1 MKYQIDNF
9 KISPKDFDNLE
20 SIIKSRFKLDDFK
33 YKILHKSIDARDKSN
48 VNLIFR
54 LMIETNKK
62 INNKNLKIYEEDN
75 FNLPYPKY
83 SYNDRPVIVGFG
95 PAGMFSGLYLARCGA
110 KPIIIERGGK
120 VEDRK
125 KDILEFIKNKKLN
138 INSNIQF
145 GEGGAGTFSD
155 GKLTTS
161 VKSKLNKFI
170 LNEFVIHG
178 AKDDILYDH
187 MPHIGTDYL
196 ELIVKN
202 IREEII
208 SLGGEFYFNH
218 QFIDFDKDDYLNLTI
233 KNLNNNYCFKIK
245 TNHLLLCIGHSA
257 RDTIKKLY
265 DKKLKMTQK
274 SFSMGVRIEHKKN
287 DIDYSQYGE
296 FSKYLPSA
304 YYKLSTH
311 KDDRGIYTFCM
322 CPGGYVM
329 ASQSE
334 ENTILVNGMSNNKR
348 DGENSNSA
356 ILVDVKPEDYDKGN
370 ELDGIYYQEYYEKLA
385 FNLSKDY
392 RAPANLVKEFLN
404 DEVAKDL
411 RSINTTYPHG
421 LFFTDLGK
429 CLPNFV
435 INGIKNGII
444 DFDRKLKGFNNPD
457 AILIGIES
465 RSSSPVRILRNDE
478 RISNI
483 DGIYPV
489 GEGCGYAGGIMSA
502 AIDGLRTALTIVG
515 CEYKE

>member
-9 KISPKDFDNLE
+9 KISPKDCDNLE
-20 SIIKSRFKLDDFK
+20 SIIKNRFKLDDFK

-62 INNKNLKIYEEDN
+62 INNKNVTIYEEENYD
-75 FNLPYPKY
+75 LSYPQY
-83 SYNDRPVIVGFG
+83 SYDDRPVIVGFG

-110 KPIIIERGGK
+110 KPIIIERGSK
-120 VEDRK
+120 VEERK
-125 KDILEFIKNKKLN
+125 KDIDEFIKNKKLN

-170 LNEFVIHG
+170 LNEFVKHG

-218 QFIDFDKDDYLNLTI
+218 QFIDFDKDDCLNLTI
-233 KNLNNNYCFKIK
+233 KNLNNNDCFKIK

-322 CPGGYVM
+322 CPGCYVM
-329 ASQSE
+329 AS
-334 ENTILVNGMSNNKR
+334 L
-348 DGENSNSA
+348 
-356 ILVDVKPEDYDKGN
+356 
-370 ELDGIYYQEYYEKLA
+370 
-385 FNLSKDY
+385 
-392 RAPANLVKEFLN
+392 
-404 DEVAKDL
+404 
-411 RSINTTYPHG
+411 
-421 LFFTDLGK
+421 
-429 CLPNFV
+429 
-435 INGIKNGII
+435 
-444 DFDRKLKGFNNPD
+444 
-457 AILIGIES
+457 
-465 RSSSPVRILRNDE
+465 
-478 RISNI
+478 
-483 DGIYPV
+483 
-489 GEGCGYAGGIMSA
+489 
-502 AIDGLRTALTIVG
+502 
-515 CEYKE
+515 